1 MRRATAGGLV
11 DPSLFA
17 EEHSTP
23 GSLPCRAERGKK
35 ENRKKPGILPCQR
48 GTGTCNCLS
57 LGVGRRY
64 PCDSMAIFSFGFRL
78 PQLLSSSCAPLSS
91 LLEAAHRARQ
101 VALSS
106 LIPHTRSPTVALSWL
121 FLLLHSLPSR
131 ASVLSSFGDLE
142 LIDWRFTRYHPVA
155 RSPKPLPS
163 YFSAE

>member
-1 MRRATAGGLV
+1 LRRATAGGLV

-64 PCDSMAIFSFGFRL
+64 PCDSMAFFSFGFRL

-106 LIPHTRSPTVALSWL
+106 LIPHTRSP
-121 FLLLHSLPSR
+121 HSRAVLVVSAAAFSPTR
-131 ASVLSSFGDLE
+131 ASVLSPFGDPE

-155 RSPKPLPS
+155 RSPKSLPS